1 MKKTEETK
9 ITYLEAIGQ
18 AIREEMLRDEAVFL
32 LGEDVGTYGGA
43 FKVSAGLLE
52 EFGPERVID
61 TPMAEAA
68 IVGTA
73 VGSALM
79 GMRPIA
85 EMQFIDFIA
94 SGFDQIINMAS
105 KMYWR
110 SGMPLPMVIRGPSG
124 GGTHG
129 GPFHS
134 VSPEAWFF
142 HTPGIKVVVPSTTY
156 DAKGLLKAAIRDNNP
171 VLYLEHK
178 LLYRLPELREAL
190 PDTDYIVPIGKA
202 VTRREGEDMTLL
214 TYGAMVFQCL
224 QAAQLLEEEDDLE
237 IEVIDL
243 RSLSPLDRE
252 TILSSV
258 KRTNK
263 VLIVHEDTL
272 TGGIGAEIAAILAE
286 DLFEYLDGPITR
298 VAAPDTP
305 FPYAPPW
312 RPRSCLTRK
321 KFFRQPASSPPIDRR
336 YPRRGAID
344 RAPRPAH
351 RRCACQRKDV
361 CPINPNPWG
370 MINRHRW
377 VRFGNTKEY
386 VICQRR

>member
-1 MKKTEETK
+1 MSTV
-9 ITYLEAIGQ
+9 TYLEAIGQ

-68 IVGTA
+68 IIGSA
-73 VGSALM
+73 VGAALM

-85 EMQFIDFIA
+85 EMQFIDFITC
-94 SGFDQIINMAS
+94 GFDQIINMAS

-110 SGMPLPMVIRGPSG
+110 VGMPVPMVIRGPAG
-124 GGTHG
+124 GGTKG

-134 VSPEAWFF
+134 ASPEAWFF

-156 DAKGLLKAAIRDNNP
+156 DAKGMLKAAIRDNNP

-178 LLYRLPELREAL
+178 LLYRLPELRAEL
-190 PDTDYIVPIGKA
+190 PTEDYIVPLGKA
-202 VTRREGEDMTLL
+202 ITRRDGEDMTVL
-214 TYGAMVFQCL
+214 TYGAMVYQCL
-224 QAAQLLEEEDDLE
+224 RAAQTLEQEDDLE
-237 IEVIDL
+237 VEVIDL
-243 RSLSPLDRE
+243 RSLSPLDLE
-252 TILSSV
+252 TILESV

-272 TGGIGAEIAAILAE
+272 TGGIGAELSAILAE

-298 VAAPDTP
+298 VAAPDVA
-305 FPYAPPW
+305 FPYAPPLEAAYL
-312 RPRSCLTRK
+312 PNTEKILTAARK
-321 KFFRQPASSPPIDRR
+321 LAA
-336 YPRRGAID
+336 Y
-344 RAPRPAH
+344 
-351 RRCACQRKDV
+351 
-361 CPINPNPWG
+361 
-370 MINRHRW
+370 
-377 VRFGNTKEY
+377 
-386 VICQRR
+386 

>member
-1 MKKTEETK
+1 MSAV
-9 ITYLEAIGQ
+9 TYLEAISQ
-18 AIREEMLRDEAVFL
+18 AIREEMRRDEAVFL

-68 IVGTA
+68 IIGSA
-73 VGSALM
+73 VGAALM

-85 EMQFIDFIA
+85 EMQFIDFIT

-110 SGMPLPMVIRGPSG
+110 AGMPVPIVIRGPSG

-134 VSPEAWFF
+134 SSPEAWFF
-142 HTPGIKVVVPSTTY
+142 HTPGIKVVVPATAY
-156 DAKGLLKAAIRDNNP
+156 DAKGMLKAAIRDNNP

-178 LLYRLPELREAL
+178 LLYRMPELREEL
-190 PDTDYIVPIGKA
+190 PSEDYVVPLGKA
-202 VTRREGEDMTLL
+202 IMRREGEDMTIL
-214 TYGAMVFQCL
+214 TYGAMVHQSL
-224 QAAQLLEEEDDLE
+224 KAAQTLEEEDDLDV
-237 IEVIDL
+237 EVIDL
-243 RSLSPLDRE
+243 RSLTPLDRE
-252 TILSSV
+252 TILESV

-272 TGGIGAEIAAILAE
+272 TGGIGAELAAILSE

-298 VAAPDTP
+298 VAAPDAP
-305 FPYAPPW
+305 FPYAPPLEDAFL
-312 RPRSCLTRK
+312 PNEDKILNAARK
-321 KFFRQPASSPPIDRR
+321 LAA
-336 YPRRGAID
+336 Y
-344 RAPRPAH
+344 
-351 RRCACQRKDV
+351 
-361 CPINPNPWG
+361 
-370 MINRHRW
+370 
-377 VRFGNTKEY
+377 
-386 VICQRR
+386 